1 MLIVMIQGAGLAD
14 KSAVPASREMRNL
27 NILSWSTHTLPA
39 THAAHI
45 TASTL
50 DGDSDT
56 VFAVTERVDAD
67 AQDVDICVWR
77 ANEDVLVSA

>member
-1 MLIVMIQGAGLAD
+1 
-14 KSAVPASREMRNL
+14 MRNL

-45 TASTL
+45 AASTL

-56 VFAVTERVDAD
+56 VFAVTERVSASTPTLKMSISAYG
-67 AQDVDICVWR
+67 AQMR
-77 ANEDVLVSA
+77 TY